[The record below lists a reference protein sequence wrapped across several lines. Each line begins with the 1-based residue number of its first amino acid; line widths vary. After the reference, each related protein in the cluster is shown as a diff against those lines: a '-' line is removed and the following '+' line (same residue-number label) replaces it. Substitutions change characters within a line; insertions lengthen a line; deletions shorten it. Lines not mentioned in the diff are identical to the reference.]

1 MGLSFYIALCSYRE
15 LQEIPKLLLLLTF
28 VGAAYPKQVH
38 SDDVHIAH
46 CEEKA
51 DDSLNYSA
59 GRERPRSLLL

>member
-1 MGLSFYIALCSYRE
+1 MGLSFYIAVCSYRE

-28 VGAAYPKQVH
+28 VGTAYPKQVH

-46 CEEKA
+46 YEEKA

-59 GRERPRSLLL
+59 GRERPWSLLL